1 MDYAFA
7 KMDGKV
13 KIVLKESVQMIVEEM
28 GNVLMELVSVMLVM
42 KV

>member
-42 KV
+42 KD